1 MKNYKTPVDRLVR
14 IFKKSLESWKNKA
27 LERQK
32 QLRSMGIK
40 LRDLTISRDIWKKR
54 AFDAEN
60 KLKKIEEEK
69 EQSQRIDEKKGQ
81 QVGDVIEGEL
91 ITAESIQAPYAHRYP
106 VFVMQLGI
114 GSVLDVLTGFRGAA
128 RNLGLI
134 SGLIN
139 MPVPTFNTIN
149 QWIFR
154 LGYYILQQSIEY
166 RTDWIA
172 IADITA
178 TLLTVRLIKVV
189 KV

>member
-1 MKNYKTPVDRLVR
+1 MECIPNA
-14 IFKKSLESWKNKA
+14 SA
-27 LERQK
+27 
-32 QLRSMGIK
+32 
-40 LRDLTISRDIWKKR
+40 
-54 AFDAEN
+54 N

-69 EQSQRIDEKKGQ
+69 EPSQRIDEKKGQ

-91 ITAESIQAPYAHRYP
+91 ITAESIQAPYAHSYP

-128 RNLGLI
+128 RNLCLI

-149 QWIFR
+149 QWLFR

-178 TLLTVRLIKVV
+178 TLGKLKCLLIIGIPRSSLEEGEIKLPLNHKDMTILHMEVLEQSTGEV
-189 KV
+189 IAEILKGLSERVG